1 MTKQEITKLI
11 FVIKATYPK
20 YFATFSKSDYE
31 NMIMAW
37 QMALEDYPY
46 SQASAGLKTYL
57 VSDTKGFPPAPGQII
72 DNIHKVM
79 PPAAGTELNGM
90 EAWIFQ

>member
-37 QMALEDYPY
+37 QMALED
-46 SQASAGLKTYL
+46 
-57 VSDTKGFPPAPGQII
+57 
-72 DNIHKVM
+72 
-79 PPAAGTELNGM
+79 
-90 EAWIFQ
+90 

>member
-31 NMIMAW
+31 NH
-37 QMALEDYPY
+37 DY
-46 SQASAGLKTYL
+46 GLADGTGRL
-57 VSDTKGFPPAPGQII
+57 SVFPGIRR
-72 DNIHKVM
+72 
-79 PPAAGTELNGM
+79 T
-90 EAWIFQ
+90 